1 MAAKRAAPTET
12 RRDAELTQA
21 RILAAARRLFC
32 KHGVDGTTVE
42 AIARAA
48 EVNKRMVYYYF
59 GGKDDLYLRVLE
71 ETYAARRQHD
81 AVLDMNVGDPEQS
94 LRRLVRASFRYC
106 QENPEY
112 IKLLMVENLDGAK
125 HLRRSKKHV
134 HLHGPLLE
142 NLDALLERGR
152 KVGVFRAYADPL
164 QVYLTIASLCF
175 FFHSNNA
182 TLSNIFGRDFMETK
196 MVMER
201 EVHIEEVVMS
211 FLRPRSALET
221 EIGTRESPGP
231 EKQDIIN
238 YR

>member
-1 MAAKRAAPTET
+1 M
-12 RRDAELTQA
+12 
-21 RILAAARRLFC
+21 
-32 KHGVDGTTVE
+32 
-42 AIARAA
+42 
-48 EVNKRMVYYYF
+48 
-59 GGKDDLYLRVLE
+59 
-71 ETYAARRQHD
+71 
-81 AVLDMNVGDPEQS
+81 
-94 LRRLVRASFRYC
+94 
-106 QENPEY
+106 
-112 IKLLMVENLDGAK
+112 
-125 HLRRSKKHV
+125 

-142 NLDALLERGR
+142 NLGALLERGR

-182 TLSNIFGRDFMETK
+182 TLSSIFGRDFMEAK

-221 EIGTRESPGP
+221 EIGTRESPGL
-231 EKQDIIN
+231 EKQDMIN